1 MITKRMDEMTG
12 DISEEIKQMSERYS
26 ESPGSRLF
34 APLADAY
41 RKSGLVDKAIE
52 LCEEGLERFPEY
64 ASAHVILGK
73 CFYDKGATERS
84 KDEFD
89 RVLRLDPENMVALKF
104 LGDIFLG
111 ENSYEEARDNYRKL
125 LAIDPTNEVVQ
136 NIIEEMEKEF
146 QVREIDLE
154 KDESIKKVERPAE
167 IATMTLAG
175 IYASQG
181 YYSKAVRMYR
191 DILETEPGNE
201 EVSRMI
207 EKLES
212 IMDSSEK
219 EREETFDGEVLTI
232 SVDDVSN
239 EIVEN
244 TSGFGGGEAETAG
257 ETGESPPKEEIH
269 DEQKDVIDGK
279 DKIENVDENS
289 PEEMDHFQR
298 WLRTMDE
305 RGGKDPGSDT

>member
-1 MITKRMDEMTG
+1 MTG
-12 DISEEIKQMSERYS
+12 DISEEIRQMSERYR

-52 LCEEGLERFPEY
+52 LCEEGLEKFPEY

-89 RVLRLDPENMVALKF
+89 MVLGLDSENMVALKF

-111 ENSYEEARDNYRKL
+111 EDKYEEAREHYSRL
-125 LAIDPTNEVVQ
+125 LAIDPTNESVQ
-136 NIIEEMEKEF
+136 NALEEMEKEF
-146 QVREIDLE
+146 HVREIDLQ
-154 KDESIKKVERPAE
+154 KDESIKIIERPAE

-181 YYSKAVRMYR
+181 YYSKALRMYR
-191 DILETEPGNE
+191 DILETEPDSE
-201 EVSRMI
+201 EVSKMI

-219 EREETFDGEVLTI
+219 EREETFDDEVLTI
-232 SVDDVSN
+232 SVDDVSS
-239 EIVEN
+239 EVVEN
-244 TSGFGGGEAETAG
+244 TSGHGGGVTEAD
-257 ETGESPPKEEIH
+257 GESAEHPPEEEIH
-269 DEQKDVIDGK
+269 DEQEDVNTGK
-279 DKIENVDENS
+279 DNVENEDEDG

-298 WLRTMDE
+298 WLRNMEE
-305 RGGKDPGSDT
+305 RSGKEPGQDT